1 MESAHEEYE
10 RLQKEHRL
18 ALEEKKVILMRMREM
33 EGGYEKAMKGAEIK
47 ENEFD
52 LLQKE
57 YKKL

>member
-1 MESAHEEYE
+1 
-10 RLQKEHRL
+10 
-18 ALEEKKVILMRMREM
+18 MRMREM